1 MVTFKDHYDFSFSVR
16 GALMPIAIV
25 SSLLLLYWGRLLFIP
40 LFLAFLTA
48 IFLYPLTR
56 FFERKHFSKITSAA
70 TSVLLFF
77 LFIGVLLYF
86 FSTQLLQF
94 LKALPDLKLKLDA
107 LGERVQIWMS
117 ENYRISRDP
126 EVNYIHSP
134 LSKIISVAGN
144 IIPSILKCLILFAL
158 FLFFTF
164 YILYHRRLLENFIL
178 SFFRESHRKKIGEIA
193 FELRSVINGYVKG
206 LMIEMLIFIISS
218 LILLLM
224 LGIKYALLM
233 AFFAGVLNVI
243 PYLGIYAAA
252 AINALVTFTASNL
265 TEGLEVAAVFILIH
279 IIDANIILPRIVGGS
294 VKMNPF
300 VTLIAVVVGHLIW
313 GVPGMFLFIPLTA
326 IIRVLSERINEFRS
340 WAILIGE
347 ETNRKDQQI

>member
-1 MVTFKDHYDFSFSVR
+1 MLTFKDHSDFSFSVR
-16 GALMPIAIV
+16 AALIPIAII

-56 FFERKHFSKITSAA
+56 FFEKKHFSKITSAA

-77 LFIGVLLYF
+77 LVIGILLYF
-86 FSTQLLQF
+86 FSAQLLQF

-107 LGERVQIWMS
+107 LAERVQAWMW
-117 ENYRISRDP
+117 ENYRINSSP
-126 EVNYIHSP
+126 EINYIHSP
-134 LSKIISVAGN
+134 LSIVSVAGN
-144 IIPSILKCLILFAL
+144 TIPIILKWLIVFAL

-178 SFFRESHRKKIGEIA
+178 SFFRESHRKKMGEIA
-193 FELRSVINGYVKG
+193 FELRLVINGYVKG
-206 LMIEMLIFIISS
+206 LMMEMLIFITSS
-218 LILLLM
+218 LILLLV

-233 AFFAGVLNVI
+233 AVFAGVLNVI
-243 PYLGIYAAA
+243 PYLGIYAAT
-252 AINALVTFTASNL
+252 AINALVTFTATNL

-326 IIRVLSERINEFRS
+326 IIRVLSEKINEFRS

-347 ETNRKDQQI
+347 ETSRKDQ

>member
-1 MVTFKDHYDFSFSVR
+1 MLSFKDHSDLPFFVR
-16 GALMPIAIV
+16 APLILIAII

-40 LFLAFLTA
+40 LFLAFLVA
-48 IFLYPLTR
+48 IFLYPLAR
-56 FFERKHFSKITSAA
+56 FFEKKHFGKITAA
-70 TSVLLFF
+70 AASVLLFF
-77 LFIGVLLYF
+77 LFISIFLYF
-86 FSTQLLQF
+86 FSTHLLQF
-94 LKALPDLKLKLDA
+94 TKALPDLKLKLDA
-107 LGERVQIWMS
+107 LVERVRTWMS
-117 ENYRISRDP
+117 ENYRINSSP
-126 EVNYIHSP
+126 EANFIQSP
-134 LSKIISVAGN
+134 LSKIVSVAGN
-144 IIPSILKCLILFAL
+144 TIPIILKCLILFAL

-164 YILYHRRLLENFIL
+164 YILYHRGLLKNFIL
-178 SFFRESHRKKIGEIA
+178 SFFKGSHRKKIGEIS
-193 FELRSVINGYVKG
+193 FELRLLINGYVRG
-206 LMIEMLIFIISS
+206 LMMEMLIFITSS
-218 LILLLM
+218 LILLLV

-233 AFFAGVLNVI
+233 AVFAGVLNVI
-243 PYLGIYAAA
+243 PYLGIYAAT
-252 AINALVTFTASNL
+252 AINALVTFTATNL
-265 TEGLEVAAVFILIH
+265 TEGLEVAAIFILIH

>member
-1 MVTFKDHYDFSFSVR
+1 MLTFKDHSDFSFSVR
-16 GALMPIAIV
+16 AALIPIAII

-56 FFERKHFSKITSAA
+56 FFEKKHFSKITSAA

-77 LFIGVLLYF
+77 LVIGILLYF
-86 FSTQLLQF
+86 FSAQLLQF

-107 LGERVQIWMS
+107 LAERVQAWMW
-117 ENYRISRDP
+117 ENYRINSSP
-126 EVNYIHSP
+126 EINYIHSP
-134 LSKIISVAGN
+134 LSIVSVAGN
-144 IIPSILKCLILFAL
+144 TIPIILKWLIVFAL

-178 SFFRESHRKKIGEIA
+178 SFFRESHRKKMGEIA
-193 FELRSVINGYVKG
+193 FELRLVINGYVKG
-206 LMIEMLIFIISS
+206 LMIEMLIFITSS
-218 LILLLM
+218 LILLLV

-233 AFFAGVLNVI
+233 AVFAGVLNVI
-243 PYLGIYAAA
+243 PYLGIYAAT
-252 AINALVTFTASNL
+252 AINALVTFTATNL

-326 IIRVLSERINEFRS
+326 IIRVLSEKINEFRS

-347 ETNRKDQQI
+347 ETSRKDQ

>member
-1 MVTFKDHYDFSFSVR
+1 MLTFKDHSDFSFSVR
-16 GALMPIAIV
+16 AALIPIAII

-56 FFERKHFSKITSAA
+56 FFEKKHFSKITSAA

-77 LFIGVLLYF
+77 LVIGILLYF
-86 FSTQLLQF
+86 FSAQLLQF

-107 LGERVQIWMS
+107 LAERVQAWMW
-117 ENYRISRDP
+117 ENYRINSSP
-126 EVNYIHSP
+126 EINYIHSP
-134 LSKIISVAGN
+134 LSIVSVAGN
-144 IIPSILKCLILFAL
+144 TIPIILKWLIVFAL

-178 SFFRESHRKKIGEIA
+178 SFFRESHRKKMGEIA
-193 FELRSVINGYVKG
+193 FELRLVINGYVKG
-206 LMIEMLIFIISS
+206 LMMEMLIFITSS
-218 LILLLM
+218 LILLLV

-233 AFFAGVLNVI
+233 AVFAGVLNVI
-243 PYLGIYAAA
+243 PYLGIYAAT
-252 AINALVTFTASNL
+252 AINALVTFTATNL

-300 VTLIAVVVGHLIW
+300 VTLIAVVVGHLVW

-326 IIRVLSERINEFRS
+326 IIRVLSEKINEFRS

-347 ETNRKDQQI
+347 ETSRKDQ

>member
-1 MVTFKDHYDFSFSVR
+1 M
-16 GALMPIAIV
+16 
-25 SSLLLLYWGRLLFIP
+25 
-40 LFLAFLTA
+40 
-48 IFLYPLTR
+48 
-56 FFERKHFSKITSAA
+56 
-70 TSVLLFF
+70 LLFF
-77 LFIGVLLYF
+77 LVIGILLYF
-86 FSTQLLQF
+86 FSAQLLQF

-107 LGERVQIWMS
+107 LAERVQAWMW
-117 ENYRISRDP
+117 ENYRINSSP
-126 EVNYIHSP
+126 EINYIHSP
-134 LSKIISVAGN
+134 LSIVSVAGN
-144 IIPSILKCLILFAL
+144 TIPIILKWLIVFAL

-178 SFFRESHRKKIGEIA
+178 SFFRESHRKKMGEIA
-193 FELRSVINGYVKG
+193 FELRLVINGYVKG
-206 LMIEMLIFIISS
+206 LMMEMLIFITSS
-218 LILLLM
+218 LILLLV

-233 AFFAGVLNVI
+233 AVFAGVLNVI
-243 PYLGIYAAA
+243 PYLGIYAAT
-252 AINALVTFTASNL
+252 AINALVTFTATNL

-326 IIRVLSERINEFRS
+326 ILRVLSEKINEFRS

-347 ETNRKDQQI
+347 ETSRKDQ

>member
-1 MVTFKDHYDFSFSVR
+1 MLTFKDHSDFSFSVR
-16 GALMPIAIV
+16 TVLIPIAII

-56 FFERKHFSKITSAA
+56 FFEKKHFSKITSAA

-77 LFIGVLLYF
+77 LVIGILLYF
-86 FSTQLLQF
+86 FSAQLLQF

-107 LGERVQIWMS
+107 LAERVQAWMW
-117 ENYRISRDP
+117 ENYRINSSP
-126 EVNYIHSP
+126 EINYIHSP
-134 LSKIISVAGN
+134 LSIVSVAGN
-144 IIPSILKCLILFAL
+144 TIPIILKWLIVFAL

-178 SFFRESHRKKIGEIA
+178 SFFRESHRKKMGEIA
-193 FELRSVINGYVKG
+193 FELRLVINGYVKG
-206 LMIEMLIFIISS
+206 LMIEMLIFITSS
-218 LILLLM
+218 LILLLV

-233 AFFAGVLNVI
+233 AVFAGVLNVI
-243 PYLGIYAAA
+243 PYLGIYAAI
-252 AINALVTFTASNL
+252 AINALVTFTTTNL
-265 TEGLEVAAVFILIH
+265 TDGLEVAAVFILIH
-279 IIDANIILPRIVGGS
+279 IIDANIILPRIVGGR

-300 VTLIAVVVGHLIW
+300 VTLTAVVVGHLIW

-326 IIRVLSERINEFRS
+326 IIRVVSEKINDFRS

-347 ETNRKDQQI
+347 ETNRKDQSF

>member
-1 MVTFKDHYDFSFSVR
+1 MLTFKDHSDFSFSVR
-16 GALMPIAIV
+16 AALIPIAII

-56 FFERKHFSKITSAA
+56 FFEKKHFSKITSAA

-77 LFIGVLLYF
+77 LVIGILLYF
-86 FSTQLLQF
+86 FSAQLLQF

-107 LGERVQIWMS
+107 LAERVQAWMW
-117 ENYRISRDP
+117 ENYRINSSP
-126 EVNYIHSP
+126 EINYIHSP
-134 LSKIISVAGN
+134 LSIVSVAGN
-144 IIPSILKCLILFAL
+144 TIPIILKWLIVFAL

-178 SFFRESHRKKIGEIA
+178 SFFRESHRKKMGEIA
-193 FELRSVINGYVKG
+193 FELRLVINGYVKG
-206 LMIEMLIFIISS
+206 LMMEMLIFITSS
-218 LILLLM
+218 LILLLV

-233 AFFAGVLNVI
+233 AVFAGVLNVI
-243 PYLGIYAAA
+243 PYLGIYAAT
-252 AINALVTFTASNL
+252 AINALVTFTATNL

-326 IIRVLSERINEFRS
+326 ILRVLSEKINEFRS

-347 ETNRKDQQI
+347 ETSRKDQ

>member
-1 MVTFKDHYDFSFSVR
+1 MLTFKDHSDFSFSVR
-16 GALMPIAIV
+16 TVLIPIAII

-56 FFERKHFSKITSAA
+56 FFEKKHFSKITSAA

-77 LFIGVLLYF
+77 LVIGILLYF
-86 FSTQLLQF
+86 FSAQLLQF

-107 LGERVQIWMS
+107 LAERVQTWMW
-117 ENYRISRDP
+117 ENYRINSSP
-126 EVNYIHSP
+126 EINYIHSP
-134 LSKIISVAGN
+134 LSIVSVAGN
-144 IIPSILKCLILFAL
+144 TIPIILKWLIVFAL

-178 SFFRESHRKKIGEIA
+178 SFFRESHRKKMGEIA
-193 FELRSVINGYVKG
+193 FELRLVINGYVKG
-206 LMIEMLIFIISS
+206 LMMEMLIFITSS
-218 LILLLM
+218 LILLLV

-233 AFFAGVLNVI
+233 AVFAGVLNVI
-243 PYLGIYAAA
+243 PYLGIYAAT
-252 AINALVTFTASNL
+252 AINALVTFTATNL

-326 IIRVLSERINEFRS
+326 IIRVLSEKINEFRS

-347 ETNRKDQQI
+347 ETSRKDQ

>member
-1 MVTFKDHYDFSFSVR
+1 MLSFKDHSDFPFFVR
-16 GALMPIAIV
+16 APLILIAII

-56 FFERKHFSKITSAA
+56 FFEKKHFSKITSAA

-77 LFIGVLLYF
+77 LVIGILLYF
-86 FSTQLLQF
+86 FSAQLLQF

-107 LGERVQIWMS
+107 LAERVQAWMW
-117 ENYRISRDP
+117 ENYRINSSP
-126 EVNYIHSP
+126 EINYIHSP
-134 LSKIISVAGN
+134 LSIVSVAGN
-144 IIPSILKCLILFAL
+144 TIPIILKWLIVFAL

-178 SFFRESHRKKIGEIA
+178 SFFRESHRKKMGEIA
-193 FELRSVINGYVKG
+193 FELRLVINGYVKG
-206 LMIEMLIFIISS
+206 LMIEMLIFITSS
-218 LILLLM
+218 LILLLV

-233 AFFAGVLNVI
+233 AVFAGVLNVI
-243 PYLGIYAAA
+243 PYLGIYAAT
-252 AINALVTFTASNL
+252 AINALVTFTATNL

-326 IIRVLSERINEFRS
+326 IIRVLSEKINEFRS

-347 ETNRKDQQI
+347 ETSRKDQ

>member
-1 MVTFKDHYDFSFSVR
+1 MLTFKDHSDFSFSVR
-16 GALMPIAIV
+16 AALIPIAII

-56 FFERKHFSKITSAA
+56 FFEKKHFSKITSAA

-77 LFIGVLLYF
+77 LVIGILLYF
-86 FSTQLLQF
+86 FSAQLLQF

-107 LGERVQIWMS
+107 LAERVQTWMW
-117 ENYRISRDP
+117 ENYRINSSP
-126 EVNYIHSP
+126 EINYIHSP
-134 LSKIISVAGN
+134 LSIVSVAGN
-144 IIPSILKCLILFAL
+144 TIPIILKWLIVFAL

-178 SFFRESHRKKIGEIA
+178 SFFRESHRKKMGEIA
-193 FELRSVINGYVKG
+193 FELRLVINGYVKG
-206 LMIEMLIFIISS
+206 LMMEMLIFITSS
-218 LILLLM
+218 LILLLV

-233 AFFAGVLNVI
+233 AVFAGVLNVI
-243 PYLGIYAAA
+243 PYLGIYAAT
-252 AINALVTFTASNL
+252 AINALVTFTATNL

-326 IIRVLSERINEFRS
+326 IIRVLSEKINEFRS

-347 ETNRKDQQI
+347 ETSRKDQ

>member
-1 MVTFKDHYDFSFSVR
+1 MLSFKDHSDFPFFVR
-16 GALMPIAIV
+16 APLILIAII

-56 FFERKHFSKITSAA
+56 FFEKKHFSKITSAA

-77 LFIGVLLYF
+77 LVIGILLYF
-86 FSTQLLQF
+86 FSAQLLQF

-107 LGERVQIWMS
+107 LAERVQTWMW
-117 ENYRISRDP
+117 ENYRINSSP
-126 EVNYIHSP
+126 EINYIHSP
-134 LSKIISVAGN
+134 LSIVSVAGN
-144 IIPSILKCLILFAL
+144 AIPIILKWLIVFAL

-178 SFFRESHRKKIGEIA
+178 SFFRESHRKKMGEIA
-193 FELRSVINGYVKG
+193 FELRLVINGYVKG
-206 LMIEMLIFIISS
+206 LMIEMLIFITSS
-218 LILLLM
+218 LILLLV

-233 AFFAGVLNVI
+233 AVFAGVLNVI
-243 PYLGIYAAA
+243 PYLGIYAAT
-252 AINALVTFTASNL
+252 AINALVTFTATNL

-326 IIRVLSERINEFRS
+326 IIRVLSEKINEFRS

-347 ETNRKDQQI
+347 ETSRKDQ

>member
-1 MVTFKDHYDFSFSVR
+1 MLTFKDHSDFSFSVR
-16 GALMPIAIV
+16 TVLIPIAII

-56 FFERKHFSKITSAA
+56 FFEKKHFSKITSAA

-77 LFIGVLLYF
+77 LVIGILLYF
-86 FSTQLLQF
+86 FSAQLLQF

-107 LGERVQIWMS
+107 LAERVQTWMW
-117 ENYRISRDP
+117 ENYRINSSP
-126 EVNYIHSP
+126 EINYIHSP
-134 LSKIISVAGN
+134 LSIVSVAGN
-144 IIPSILKCLILFAL
+144 TIPIILKWLIVFAL

-178 SFFRESHRKKIGEIA
+178 SFFRESHRKKMGEIA
-193 FELRSVINGYVKG
+193 FELRLVINGYVKG
-206 LMIEMLIFIISS
+206 LMMEMLIFITSS
-218 LILLLM
+218 LILLLV

-233 AFFAGVLNVI
+233 AVFAGVLNVI
-243 PYLGIYAAA
+243 PYLGIYAAT
-252 AINALVTFTASNL
+252 AINALVTFTATNL

-326 IIRVLSERINEFRS
+326 ILRVLSE
-340 WAILIGE
+340 
-347 ETNRKDQQI
+347 K

>member
-1 MVTFKDHYDFSFSVR
+1 MRTLIPVF
-16 GALMPIAIV
+16 
-25 SSLLLLYWGRLLFIP
+25 LL
-40 LFLAFLTA
+40 
-48 IFLYPLTR
+48 
-56 FFERKHFSKITSAA
+56 
-70 TSVLLFF
+70 
-77 LFIGVLLYF
+77 IGVLLYF
-86 FSTQLLQF
+86 LSTQLLQF

-243 PYLGIYAAA
+243 PYLGIYAAT
-252 AINALVTFTASNL
+252 AINALVTFTATNL

-300 VTLIAVVVGHLIW
+300 VTLIAFVVGHLIW

>member
-1 MVTFKDHYDFSFSVR
+1 MLTFKDHSDFSFSVR
-16 GALMPIAIV
+16 TVLIPIAII

-56 FFERKHFSKITSAA
+56 FFEKKHFSKITSAA

-77 LFIGVLLYF
+77 LVIGILLYF
-86 FSTQLLQF
+86 FSAQLLQF

-107 LGERVQIWMS
+107 LAERVQAWMW
-117 ENYRISRDP
+117 ENYRINSSP
-126 EVNYIHSP
+126 EINYIHSP
-134 LSKIISVAGN
+134 LSIVSVAGN
-144 IIPSILKCLILFAL
+144 TIPIILKWLIVFAL

-300 VTLIAVVVGHLIW
+300 VTLIAVVVGHLVW

-326 IIRVLSERINEFRS
+326 IIRVLSEKINEFRS
-340 WAILIGE
+340 WAILIGQ
-347 ETNRKDQQI
+347 ETSRKDQ

>member
-1 MVTFKDHYDFSFSVR
+1 MLTFKDHSDFSFSVR
-16 GALMPIAIV
+16 TVLIPIAII

-56 FFERKHFSKITSAA
+56 FFEKKHFSKITSAA

-77 LFIGVLLYF
+77 LVIGILLYF
-86 FSTQLLQF
+86 FSAQLLQF

-107 LGERVQIWMS
+107 LAERVQAWMW
-117 ENYRISRDP
+117 ENYRINSSP
-126 EVNYIHSP
+126 EINYIHSP
-134 LSKIISVAGN
+134 LSIVSVAGN
-144 IIPSILKCLILFAL
+144 TIPIILKWLIVFAL

-178 SFFRESHRKKIGEIA
+178 SFFRESHRKKMGEIA
-193 FELRSVINGYVKG
+193 FELRLVINGYVKG
-206 LMIEMLIFIISS
+206 LMMEMLIFITSS
-218 LILLLM
+218 LILLLV

-233 AFFAGVLNVI
+233 AVFAGVLNVI
-243 PYLGIYAAA
+243 PYLGIYAAT
-252 AINALVTFTASNL
+252 AINALVTFTATNL

-326 IIRVLSERINEFRS
+326 IIRVLSEKINEFRS

-347 ETNRKDQQI
+347 ETSRKDQ